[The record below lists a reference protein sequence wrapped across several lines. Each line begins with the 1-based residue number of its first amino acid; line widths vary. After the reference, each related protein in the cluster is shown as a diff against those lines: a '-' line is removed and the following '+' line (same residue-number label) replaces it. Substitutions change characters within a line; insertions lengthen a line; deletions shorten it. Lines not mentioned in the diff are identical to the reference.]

1 MHKDYKET
9 KVDNIKVKPIIVSDS
24 NSASKF
30 KGSKIIPFEY
40 YNMFIC
46 SKKRSGKTSLI
57 NTLISK
63 TTDKRTTLWCF
74 VSTVNI
80 DPTWK
85 QIVKNLQDK
94 GYVVNTF
101 ESLMDGKTNNLDII
115 IDELSKGSED
125 IEDLAPS
132 KEEQKQKVDDLKSI
146 KPSMNI
152 FQVATEPLNKDGSKK
167 KVYKPKYKV
176 PENLFIFD
184 DISTSLRNP
193 SISRLLKIHRHM
205 KASCIISS
213 QYLHDLQPG
222 SHLQLDMFICFKS
235 FSYEKLQYIHRVL
248 DISIP
253 FDEFWSM
260 YHQCVEEPYSFMYL
274 NIRTEEVRCTFN
286 KKIEYSL

>member
-1 MHKDYKET
+1 MYKDYKET
-9 KVDNIKVKPIIVSDS
+9 RVDNIKVKPIIVQDS
-24 NSASKF
+24 NTALKF

-40 YNMFIC
+40 WNLFIC

-57 NTLISK
+57 NTIINK

-85 QIVKNLQDK
+85 TMVNNLQEK

-101 ESLMDGKTNNLDII
+101 ESLLDGKINNLDII
-115 IDELSKGSED
+115 IDELSKGSDEIID
-125 IEDLAPS
+125 DVKDES
-132 KEEQKQKVDDLKSI
+132 QKINDLKSL

-193 SISRLLKIHRHM
+193 AISRLLKIHRHM

-253 FDEFWSM
+253 FDQFWNI
-260 YHQCVEEPYSFMYL
+260 YHQCVQEPYSFMYL
-274 NIRTEEVRCTFN
+274 NIRSEEIRCTFN
-286 KKIEYSL
+286 KKIEYLDPL